1 MQSRYK
7 YTFFFA
13 CLFGLFTACSDDSQK
28 LPDVRDIEPNIS
40 VRRFELDFFAKEQPD
55 LVQLKRDYPLFWD
68 IYFGTIMAEFAESDT
83 FTDAQVLDM
92 HQNPYL
98 QALLDTCRRIHS
110 DLSGLEK
117 DLGKAM
123 QYYRHYTGDAR
134 PKTLVTFL
142 SEYGVGACTFGDDT
156 LGLGLDM
163 YLGSEFGGYDPSVF
177 PQFIRGQMR
186 PEYMLPQVMKAFAQN
201 MLPPLKS
208 ERMLD
213 IMLNNGKVLYLM
225 DLFLPEV
232 TAAVKMEYTEEQM
245 KWVAENEA
253 RIWNHFVS
261 RELLYSTR
269 RQEYQ
274 KLVGPSPNAP
284 NMPAEAP
291 GQTANYIGWQMIK
304 SFVKRNPDV
313 SLQDMLAID
322 DGQKIMEM
330 ARYRPK

>member
-1 MQSRYK
+1 
-7 YTFFFA
+7 
-13 CLFGLFTACSDDSQK
+13 
-28 LPDVRDIEPNIS
+28 
-40 VRRFELDFFAKEQPD
+40 
-55 LVQLKRDYPLFWD
+55 
-68 IYFGTIMAEFAESDT
+68 MAEFAESDT

-142 SEYGVGACTFGDDT
+142 SEYGVGACTMGDDT

-163 YLGSEFGGYDPSVF
+163 FLGSDFGGYDPSVF

-186 PEYMLPQVMKAFAQN
+186 PEYMLPQVIKAFAQN

-232 TAAVKMEYTEEQM
+232 TAAMKMEYTEEQM
-245 KWVAENEA
+245 TWVAENEA

-313 SLQDMLAID
+313 SLQDMLAMD